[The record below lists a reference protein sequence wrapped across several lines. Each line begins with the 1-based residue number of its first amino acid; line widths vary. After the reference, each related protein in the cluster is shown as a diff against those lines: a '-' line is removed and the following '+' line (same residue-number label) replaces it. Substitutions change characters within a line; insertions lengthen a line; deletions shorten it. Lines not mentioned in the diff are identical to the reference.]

1 LAKIEMDKSQLEK
14 IEQKEEIEK
23 AAEMIA
29 DILIKQIEDQKINNK
44 YGK

>member
-1 LAKIEMDKSQLEK
+1 MDKSQLEK